1 MSESNEGTG
10 KALFVKQS
18 IHLDDEDDSW
28 QEQMELDK
36 KIESFAQLCMS
47 DPFSVKSGFDEPLDA
62 AKLLKFKDDVYP
74 RDGKSSKLL
83 EALFKGD
90 GYETVKCIFIPSR
103 EIVRSMVQCLVK
115 YGNSESPTAFLLR
128 FCLLEK

>member
-115 YGNSESPTAFLLR
+115 HGNSESPTAFLLR